1 MADPDFY
8 RTAGEL
14 VAENTAKLER
24 LESELSETYARWE
37 KLDALNN

>member
-1 MADPDFY
+1 MTDPDFY
-8 RTAGEL
+8 RNAGEL
-14 VAENTAKLER
+14 VAETTAQLEV